1 MKDRIY
7 KRKQRR
13 SGKTQRRR
21 AAGWILAGILS
32 VGMLLT
38 GCGAGE
44 DGKVLSQGENLG
56 TGNHTSA
63 KQDALDVWIFF
74 DENTPGTY
82 YIDLWEELGTQLNCD
97 VRVKTYSTEQIK
109 DKLRISLACRE
120 LPDVFAVWGG
130 NYPNFLF
137 DAGACLPVQAYLKAS
152 GLEFQDSYTVPYK
165 DGNNYIIPCLVE
177 AYAVTYCNEALM
189 EKIGLKQPEN
199 WEDLV
204 ELIEKVNAYNAVNGT
219 DYAAIELGDKDSW
232 LGELLYTVLVNQQDP
247 YAQEKLALG
256 SLSFEDPVFV
266 NAAKK
271 LTQLVELGA
280 FPKDFLE
287 TGEVEAIENFIHGE
301 AVFFPHQSTIMYYLM
316 DSMGSEGF
324 SILPFPNCGEQ
335 ADPGQSRYMVDINHT
350 LTPGLCISSQTEQP
364 DLAAQLC
371 LLFAREV
378 NKRNVTQYGYLDLM
392 ENSGLQMPEQLS
404 PPAEQFHSMMDQAVH
419 YMPLWYAVLEKEDGD
434 SWRNMTKKLLG
445 RSIDIQTFIRES
457 ERYLN
462 FTS

>member
-1 MKDRIY
+1 MKEQIQ
-7 KRKQRR
+7 KIKQQYRGKAHRR
-13 SGKTQRRR
+13 SV
-21 AAGWILAGILS
+21 AGWILVGILT
-32 VGMLLT
+32 VGIFLS
-38 GCGAGE
+38 GCGTVE
-44 DGKVLSQGENLG
+44 DGNVLSQGEHSE
-56 TGNHTSA
+56 TDSHTSA
-63 KQDALDVWIFF
+63 KEDVLDVWIFF

-82 YIDLWEELGTQLNCD
+82 YIDLWEELGAQLNCD

-120 LPDVFAVWGG
+120 LPDIFAVWGG

-137 DAGACLPVQAYLKAS
+137 DAGACLPVQTYLENS
-152 GLEFQDSYTVPYK
+152 GLEFRDSYTMPYK

-189 EKIGLKQPEN
+189 EKLGLEQPEN

-204 ELIEKVNAYNAVNGT
+204 ELIEKVNAYNAANGT

-247 YAQEKLALG
+247 YAQEKLSSG
-256 SLSFEDPVFV
+256 SLNFEDPVFV

-280 FPKDFLE
+280 FPEDFLE

-316 DSMGSEGF
+316 DSMGSDGF

-335 ADPGQSRYMVDINHT
+335 EDAEQSRYMVDINHT
-350 LTPGLCISSQTEQP
+350 LTPGLCISSKTEHP

-392 ENSGLQMPEQLS
+392 ENSGLSMPGQQLL
-404 PPAEQFHSMMDQAVH
+404 PVEQFHNMMDQAAH

-457 ERYLN
+457 EKYLN